1 MIAFAIL
8 HRLKVHDKRLVKVLT
23 ISTTMALFMVTLM
36 SLYGLLNNGQSV
48 PLATYGRVGLT
59 KVVVALPLNL
69 LVVSP
74 ISRFIL
80 GKFQK
85 PLPGDEV
92 VEDFEDDDELPTIIQ
107 YQDLKVQEV
116 TSSVLYENT

>member
-1 MIAFAIL
+1 MLLVGPVAKMIAFAIL

-92 VEDFEDDDELPTIIQ
+92 VEDFEDDDELPTII
-107 YQDLKVQEV
+107 
-116 TSSVLYENT
+116 